1 MLKIKAPNSTEASMC
16 VPCAQ
21 ALTGAEQKYVS
32 SPNLKTGGF
41 KLYKHKEQWTFFFL
55 SSSFYFFVFRNWTAI
70 FISVSTK
77 KKKKEEE
84 DDDDDEEI
92 NNQQQ
97 QDSSLRK
104 NLVKSRGSCTTKAV
118 PTTRKQR
125 IKACGPG
132 QAVLWLPG
140 RTLQPTGIGSRYFEV
155 TEQQQQQ
162 RHSLAS
168 LVKENPL

>member
-41 KLYKHKEQWTFFFL
+41 KLYKHKEQWTFFF
-55 SSSFYFFVFRNWTAI
+55 FWAAAFI
-70 FISVSTK
+70 FLCSEIEQLFLFPFPQK
-77 KKKKEEE
+77 KKEEEE